1 MVFKGK
7 YYDLLKEAKVL
18 ITDYSSIVYDVFY
31 SGSNIIFYWEEKD
44 YCMEQYGEDTKL
56 MLNDDNCFRD
66 ICYTPEQISDV
77 IEKNM

>member
-1 MVFKGK
+1 M
-7 YYDLLKEAKVL
+7 
-18 ITDYSSIVYDVFY
+18 
-31 SGSNIIFYWEEKD
+31 
-44 YCMEQYGEDTKL
+44 GEDTKL